1 MALQLGASRD
11 ALLSAGSSAD
21 NADKA
26 AADFEGYEGRFA
38 KIEADFSTLKWM
50 MGSNL
55 AFTAAVPGKLLL
67 S

>member
-1 MALQLGASRD
+1 MALQLGALRD

-26 AADFEGYEGRFA
+26 ADFAGYEGRFA

-55 AFTAAVPGKLLL
+55 AFTAAVLGKLLL